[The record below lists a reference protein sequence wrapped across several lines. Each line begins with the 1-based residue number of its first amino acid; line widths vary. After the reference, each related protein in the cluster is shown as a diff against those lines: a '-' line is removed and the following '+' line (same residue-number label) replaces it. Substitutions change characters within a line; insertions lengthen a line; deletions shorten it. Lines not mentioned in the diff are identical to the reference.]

1 MIRMSYAEFL
11 QQKAL
16 TVAPVGFTPSAFL
29 APLFPFQQDIVSLAC
44 KLGRFC
50 IWADCGMGKTPMQL
64 EWAHQVCQQTGG
76 RVLILAPLA
85 VSHQTVREASKFHIE
100 GVTFAAHPSDTTS
113 RIVVTNYQKLDRFN
127 PDDFV
132 GVVLDESSILKAMDG
147 KTRSAILDAFRRTPY
162 RLACSA
168 TPAPNDYMELGN
180 HAEFV
185 GVMTREEMLAMFFVH
200 DGGDTSKWRIKG
212 HAVSKFWEWVCS
224 WAVTIRKPSD
234 LGYDDGGFKLP
245 PLDMRDCVV
254 ETPHERLPDAE
265 GQASLFPQQATTLN
279 DQRAVQRG
287 SLENRVAEAV
297 KLANQPGQW
306 IVWCHLNDES
316 QALAAAI
323 DGAVEVTGSDSDEYK
338 TAAAMW
344 FQGDKCLCD
353 EHMFRDKLPAWQ
365 SVSDRT
371 RSTCANTTSGTKP
384 TGTSGARNGGP
395 NTTPSA
401 VSDTDQTLNS
411 GPNVSRKLKTLTL
424 ASRTSREPIICGPTT
439 ELPSSN
445 TTPCS
450 QARTDDAPSAAGN
463 QAGTNGILTS
473 TLITA
478 TNQAGSGD
486 CSARHA
492 TSALANLGTMHHD
505 SNKRPCICGH
515 ESGRRVL
522 VSKSSI
528 FGFGLNFQNCHQV
541 IFVGMSHSYEQYYQ
555 SIRRCWRFGQTE
567 TVRAYLVY
575 DWAEGAVIE
584 NIRRK
589 DTDATVMADA
599 MVEIMRA
606 NTLEQL
612 KQVQRQVAPYVETV
626 TSGEAWQA
634 YQGDCVEGVKRLD
647 DNSVHYS
654 IFSPPFASLYTYS
667 NSDRDMGNCKT
678 GDEFAAHFAFLIK
691 ELHRVLMPGRLVSF
705 HCMNLPSSKTRD
717 GVIGLKDFRGEMIR
731 LFEAEGFVFHSEVC
745 IWKDPV
751 TAMQRTKAIGLL
763 HKQIVKDSAMS
774 RQGIP
779 DYLVTMRKRGDNPD
793 PVAGK
798 LADFAGEDGPR
809 VTGDDTRDSINIWQR
824 YASPVWMDI
833 NPSDTLQFR
842 NARDNDD
849 ERHIC
854 PLQLDVIRRGIQLW
868 SNPGD
873 VVLSP
878 FMGIGSEGH
887 VALEMGRGF
896 VGFELKPSYYE
907 CAVKNLAA
915 AAKGSDQHLLFAE
928 TA

>member
-1 MIRMSYAEFL
+1 MGDMGRASMTYEQFL
-11 QQKAL
+11 KAKAL
-16 TVAPVGFTPSAFL
+16 TVAPVGFEPSDFV
-29 APLFPFQQDIVSLAC
+29 APLFAFQRDIVSLAC

-64 EWAHQVCQQTGG
+64 EWAHQVCQHTGG

-85 VSHQTVREASKFHIE
+85 VSHQTVREAQKFGIQ
-100 GVTFAAHPSDTTS
+100 GVEFAAHPADTDA
-113 RIVVTNYQKLDRFN
+113 RIVVTNYQKLDRFD
-127 PDDFV
+127 PSDYV
-132 GVVLDESSILKAMDG
+132 GIVLDESSILKAMDG
-147 KTRSAILDAFRRTPY
+147 KTRSAILTAFRHTPY

-185 GVMTREEMLAMFFVH
+185 GIMTREEMLAMFFVH

-212 HAVSKFWEWVCS
+212 HAVNKFWEWVCS

-234 LGYDDGGFKLP
+234 LGYDDGGFRLP
-245 PLDMRDCVV
+245 ELQMHDCIV

-316 QALAAAI
+316 TALSAQI
-323 DGAVEVTGSDSDEYK
+323 EGAVEV
-338 TAAAMW
+338 
-344 FQGDKCLCD
+344 
-353 EHMFRDKLPAWQ
+353 
-365 SVSDRT
+365 
-371 RSTCANTTSGTKP
+371 SG
-384 TGTSGARNGGP
+384 
-395 NTTPSA
+395 
-401 VSDTDQTLNS
+401 SDTDEH
-411 GPNVSRKLKTLTL
+411 KT
-424 ASRTSREPIICGPTT
+424 
-439 ELPSSN
+439 
-445 TTPCS
+445 
-450 QARTDDAPSAAGN
+450 QSAIGF
-463 QAGTNGILTS
+463 Q
-473 TLITA
+473 
-478 TNQAGSGD
+478 
-486 CSARHA
+486 
-492 TSALANLGTMHHD
+492 
-505 SNKRPCICGH
+505 
-515 ESGRRVL
+515 EGRIRVI

-528 FGFGLNFQNCHQV
+528 FGFGMNFQNCHQV
-541 IFVGMSHSYEQYYQ
+541 VFVGMSHSYEQYYQ
-555 SIRRCWRFGQTE
+555 AIRRCWRFGQTQP
-567 TVRAYLVY
+567 VQCHVVY
-575 DWAEGAVIE
+575 DWAEGTVIE

-589 DTDATVMADA
+589 DADATEMAES
-599 MVEIMRA
+599 MVQIMRA

-612 KQVQRQVAPYVETV
+612 KQVQRQVTPYATKEAH
-626 TSGEAWQA
+626 GQAWQA
-634 YQGDCVEGVKRLD
+634 YQGDCVEGVKQLD
-647 DNSVHYS
+647 ANSVHYS

-678 GDEFAAHFAFLIK
+678 GDEFASHFSFLVK
-691 ELHRVLMPGRLVSF
+691 ELHRVIMPGRLVSF
-705 HCMNLPSSKTRD
+705 HCMNLPSSKQRD

-763 HKQIVKDSAMS
+763 HKQVVKDSAMS

-779 DYLVTMRKRGDNPD
+779 DYLVTMRKRGENPE

-798 LADFAGEDGPR
+798 LASFAGEDGPR
-809 VTGDDTRDSINIWQR
+809 LMDDDTRNSINIWQR

-887 VALEMGRGF
+887 VALEMGRAF
-896 VGFELKPSYYE
+896 IGFELKPSYYD
-907 CAVKNLAA
+907 CAVKNLIEAE
-915 AAKGSDQHLLFAE
+915 KSSTQETLFA
-928 TA
+928 

>member
-1 MIRMSYAEFL
+1 MSYAEFL
-11 QQKAL
+11 KSKTL
-16 TVAPVGFTPSAFL
+16 SVAPVGFTPKRFT
-29 APLFPFQQDIVSLAC
+29 APLFPFQRDIVTLAA

-50 IWADCGMGKTPMQL
+50 IWADCGLGKTPMQL
-64 EWAHQVCQQTGG
+64 EWAHQVARQTQG
-76 RVLILAPLA
+76 RVLVLAPLG
-85 VSHQTVREASKFHIE
+85 VSHQTVREAKKFKIP
-100 GVTFAAHPSDTTS
+100 GVAYAAQPTNHDSP
-113 RIVVTNYQKLDRFN
+113 IVVTNYQKLDRFN
-127 PDDFV
+127 PDDYA
-132 GVVLDESSILKAMDG
+132 GIVLDESSILKAMDG

-212 HAVSKFWEWVCS
+212 HAVDKFWEWVCS

-234 LGYDDGGFKLP
+234 LGYDDGDFVLP
-245 PLDMRDCVV
+245 ALNMRDCVV

-265 GQASLFPQQATTLN
+265 GQASLFPQQATTLG

-287 SLENRVAEAV
+287 SLELRVAEAV
-297 KLANQPGQW
+297 RLANQPGQW

-316 QALAAAI
+316 TALAAQI
-323 DGAVEVTGSDSDEYK
+323 EGAVEVTGSDSDEHK
-338 TAAAMW
+338 TQAAID
-344 FQGDKCLCD
+344 FQEG
-353 EHMFRDKLPAWQ
+353 
-365 SVSDRT
+365 RT
-371 RSTCANTTSGTKP
+371 R
-384 TGTSGARNGGP
+384 
-395 NTTPSA
+395 
-401 VSDTDQTLNS
+401 V
-411 GPNVSRKLKTLTL
+411 
-424 ASRTSREPIICGPTT
+424 I
-439 ELPSSN
+439 
-445 TTPCS
+445 
-450 QARTDDAPSAAGN
+450 
-463 QAGTNGILTS
+463 
-473 TLITA
+473 
-478 TNQAGSGD
+478 
-486 CSARHA
+486 
-492 TSALANLGTMHHD
+492 
-505 SNKRPCICGH
+505 
-515 ESGRRVL
+515 
-522 VSKSSI
+522 VSKGSI
-528 FGFGLNFQNCHQV
+528 FGFGMNFQNCHQV
-541 IFVGMSHSYEQYYQ
+541 VFVGMSHSYEQYYQ

-567 TVRAYLVY
+567 PVACHVVY
-575 DWAEGAVIE
+575 DWAEGAVID

-589 DTDATVMADA
+589 DVDATTMAES

-612 KQVQRQVAPYVETV
+612 KQVQRQVAPYQTKETA
-626 TSGEAWQA
+626 GESWQA
-634 YQGDCVEGVKRLD
+634 YMGDCVEGVGKLD
-647 DNSVHYS
+647 DNSIHYS

-667 NSDRDMGNCKT
+667 NSDRDMGNSKT
-678 GDEFAAHFAFLIK
+678 PAEFAAHFQFLIR

-717 GVIGLKDFRGEMIR
+717 GVIGIKDFRGELIR
-731 LFEAEGFVFHSEVC
+731 SFEAEGFVFHSEVC

-779 DYLVTMRKRGDNPD
+779 DYLVTMRKRGDNPQ

-798 LADFAGEDGPR
+798 LKDFAGENGPR
-809 VTGDDTRDSINIWQR
+809 VTGDDIRDSINIWQR

-887 VALEMGRGF
+887 VAIEMGRAF

-907 CAVKNLAA
+907 CAVKNLTAA
-915 AAKGSDQHLLFAE
+915 EKSERGQSLFAE
-928 TA
+928 AEA